1 MKKIVA
7 WVVLTLIV
15 MSIFAVYMQ
24 GLILKGA
31 SFAGALLFVIC
42 YAAFITA
49 VVAVIVWCVNVLV
62 D

>member
-7 WVVLTLIV
+7 WLVLALIV

-24 GLILKGA
+24 GLILDGA
-31 SFAGALLFVIC
+31 SFLEALLFTFWYTV
-42 YAAFITA
+42 FITA
-49 VVAVIVWCVNVLV
+49 VVAIIAWCVNVLV